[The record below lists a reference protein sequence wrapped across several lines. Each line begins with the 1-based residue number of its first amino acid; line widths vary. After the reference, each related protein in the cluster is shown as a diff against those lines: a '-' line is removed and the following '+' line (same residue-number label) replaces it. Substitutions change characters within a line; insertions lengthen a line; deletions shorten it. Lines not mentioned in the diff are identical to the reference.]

1 MLCRIKEK
9 CQNNSYYM
17 GNDKSNNEDNNSF
30 TSNNK
35 HESYNFRINKSV
47 GSDTDDNE
55 IPINKQVK
63 NNSRLKSSNF
73 EIDKPVDILLS
84 SHMNNYKKEDKHSI
98 QIELSS
104 SNNQYQYSQA
114 KVYKSKLELQSNC

>member
-9 CQNNSYYM
+9 CQNNIYQM
-17 GNDKSNNEDNNSF
+17 RNNDKSNNEDNYTF
-30 TSNNK
+30 ISNNK
-35 HESYNFRINKSV
+35 HDSYNYKINKSV
-47 GSDTDDNE
+47 GSETDDNE
-55 IPINKQVK
+55 IPLNKPQIK
-63 NNSRLKSSNF
+63 NNSKLKTSNF

-84 SHMNNYKKEDKHSI
+84 SHINNYKKEDKHTI

-114 KVYKSKLELQSNC
+114 KVYKS